1 MHFQNITL
9 TSLSK
14 KILPINLESE
24 IEIELGQLEQEVGQ
38 SAVSVVFEPNCL
50 HELGNA
56 VEEELR
62 RSGSYPFDGSGTNTL
77 VSKPEMKIIM
87 NLQKEEIKKGND
99 IC

>member
-14 KILPINLESE
+14 KISQINLESE
-24 IEIELGQLEQEVGQ
+24 VEIELGQLEQEVRQ
-38 SAVSVVFEPNCL
+38 SAVSVVLEPNCL

-62 RSGSYPFDGSGTNTL
+62 RSRSYPLDGSGTNTL
-77 VSKPEMKIIM
+77 VSKSGMKIIM
-87 NLQKEEIKKGND
+87 N
-99 IC
+99 